1 MSEARQVQMRA
12 VSGDEAGLRL
22 DRWFQRHFPEL
33 SHGALQKLLRTGQV
47 RLDGKRVEGKD
58 RVEPGQT
65 VRLPPGVTAAPVPS
79 SQSRPKTAKPQ
90 LSERDTQEIQGLV
103 IDRDDW
109 VIALNKP
116 SGLAVQGGSGTEKHV
131 DGMLDGLRF
140 GREERPRL
148 VHRLDK
154 DTSGLLLIAA
164 PASRPSGCPVRRD
177 RETEKLY
184 WAVVV
189 GVPPKMEGAIDL
201 PLAKRPGARDRETMQ
216 VDHEEGQ
223 KALTHFLVMDRAGD
237 RAALLALW
245 PRTGR
250 TISSRALR
258 GDRLPD
264 PGRSQ
269 VRRRGGA
276 LVGRRRFAPA
286 SPACAAT
293 YPAASVGQGHAPPAG
308 RAAGAFQAHARG
320 VRLLGYGGPM
330 KIRIRISWRRLIWMM
345 VALLPVLAI
354 GGVIW
359 LTTRDL
365 TRYETRL
372 TDQIRKVTGREL
384 EGRRAA
390 VGGRLGR
397 EIPRWSPRA

>member
-58 RVEPGQT
+58 RIEPGQT
-65 VRLPPGVTAAPVPS
+65 VRLPPGVTATPAPK
-79 SQSRPKTAKPQ
+79 PKAAAPQ
-90 LSERDTQEIQGLV
+90 LSERDSQEIQSLV
-103 IDRDDW
+103 IHRDDW

-116 SGLAVQGGSGTEKHV
+116 SGLAVQGGSGTERHV
-131 DGMLDGLRF
+131 DGLLDGLRF
-140 GREERPRL
+140 GFEDWPRL

-154 DTSGLLLIAA
+154 DTSGLLLIARTGQA
-164 PASRPSGCPVRRD
+164 AKRLSESFRD

-223 KALTHFLVMDRAGD
+223 KALTHFKVMDRAGH
-237 RAALLALW
+237 RAALMALW

-250 TISSRALR
+250 THQLR
-258 GDRLPD
+258 VHCAEIGCPILGDRKYGGEEALLSAVADSRRLHLHARRLTLPH
-264 PGRSQ
+264 PSGKGTLRLQ
-269 VRRRGGA
+269 A
-276 LVGRRRFAPA
+276 E
-286 SPACAAT
+286 
-293 YPAASVGQGHAPPAG
+293 PPAHFK
-308 RAAGAFQAHARG
+308 RTLEAFGFSA
-320 VRLLGYGGPM
+320 
-330 KIRIRISWRRLIWMM
+330 
-345 VALLPVLAI
+345 
-354 GGVIW
+354 
-359 LTTRDL
+359 
-365 TRYETRL
+365 
-372 TDQIRKVTGREL
+372 TGDR
-384 EGRRAA
+384 
-390 VGGRLGR
+390 
-397 EIPRWSPRA
+397 

>member
-1 MSEARQVQMRA
+1 MSEARQVQTRA

-58 RVEPGQT
+58 RIEPGQT
-65 VRLPPGVTAAPVPS
+65 VRLPPGVTTTPAPKPKAA
-79 SQSRPKTAKPQ
+79 PQ
-90 LSERDTQEIQGLV
+90 LSTRDSEEIQRLV
-103 IDRDDW
+103 IHRDDW

-116 SGLAVQGGSGTEKHV
+116 PGLAVQGGSGTERHI

-154 DTSGLLLIAA
+154 DTSGLLLVARSGQAA
-164 PASRPSGCPVRRD
+164 KRLSESFRD

-189 GVPPKMEGAIDL
+189 GVPPRMEGAIDL

-223 KALTHFLVMDRAGD
+223 KALTHFKVMDRAGD

-250 TISSRALR
+250 THQLR
-258 GDRLPD
+258 VHCAEIGCPILGDRKYGGEEALLSAVADSRRLHLHARRLTLPH
-264 PGRSQ
+264 PSGKGTLRLQ
-269 VRRRGGA
+269 A
-276 LVGRRRFAPA
+276 E
-286 SPACAAT
+286 
-293 YPAASVGQGHAPPAG
+293 PPAHFKRTLEAFG
-308 RAAGAFQAHARG
+308 FSATGDAA
-320 VRLLGYGGPM
+320 
-330 KIRIRISWRRLIWMM
+330 
-345 VALLPVLAI
+345 
-354 GGVIW
+354 
-359 LTTRDL
+359 
-365 TRYETRL
+365 
-372 TDQIRKVTGREL
+372 
-384 EGRRAA
+384 
-390 VGGRLGR
+390 
-397 EIPRWSPRA
+397 